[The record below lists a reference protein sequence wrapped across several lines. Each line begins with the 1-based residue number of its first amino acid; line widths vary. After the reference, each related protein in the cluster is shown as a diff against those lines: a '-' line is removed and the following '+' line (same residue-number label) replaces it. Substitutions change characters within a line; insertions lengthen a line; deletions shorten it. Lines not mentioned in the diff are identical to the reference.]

1 MNIII
6 CGAGKVGFSIS
17 KQLSAQGH
25 SVTVIDQSSDD
36 IKKINETQD
45 VKGIVGR
52 ASLPSVLDN
61 AGAEK
66 ADMIIAVTRN
76 DETNMIVCQ
85 LASSLFN
92 VSKKIA
98 RIRTKDFLEGKW
110 GKLYNKSNIPI
121 DVIISPEL
129 EVAKSLYRRLEAPG
143 ALDNVPF
150 GNGKVKMLEISIEK
164 NCPIKNIPLKKLTEK
179 FPDFK
184 ANIIGALRKDKFI
197 YLKKNDQMLED
208 DNVYVVVNSDQLNQI
223 LKAFGHD
230 EKISKN
236 VLIIGGGNIG
246 LNLAKMLEENF
257 EDLRVKIIEK
267 DKKRAEEIANE
278 LSSSIVINGDA
289 LDEEILKEANLEGS
303 ETVLALTNDDENN
316 IQEEKQDVDDTDDQE
331 LVPQTKDL
339 TSLQSQGHNLPPG
352 ILIDCAS
359 PPGLST
365 ETTLE
370 HMINNRVQ
378 DTYTRDEMILA
389 LHSLTRKNQEIV
401 ERLKRDRDEIRSQ
414 LLSITKQDREKMFY
428 VLEESDMNDDEK
440 DLPIWKRI
448 VRLSSHYVRMASNRL
463 STTEREKRDEIKTY
477 FDTLREKLARLEEDR
492 FRAKRVYALQVSK
505 HVG

>member
-36 IKKINETQD
+36 IKKINDAQD

-52 ASLPSVLDN
+52 ASLPSVLEN

-110 GKLYNKSNIPI
+110 GKLFNKSNIPI
-121 DVIISPEL
+121 DVIISPEI
-129 EVAKSLYRRLEAPG
+129 EVARSLYRRIQAPG

-150 GNGKVKMLEISIEK
+150 GKNQVQMLEISIEK

-184 ANIIGALRKDKFI
+184 ANIVGALRKEKFI
-197 YLKKNDQMLED
+197 YLKKDDQMLED
-208 DNVYVVVNSDQLNQI
+208 DNVYLVVSSDQLNAI
-223 LKAFGHD
+223 LKAFGHE
-230 EKISKN
+230 EKVSRNI
-236 VLIIGGGNIG
+236 LIIGGGNIG

-257 EDLRVKIIEK
+257 EDVRIKIIEK
-267 DKKRAEEIANE
+267 NKQRAEEIANE
-278 LSSSIVINGDA
+278 LSSTIVINGDA
-289 LDEEILKEANLEGS
+289 LDEEILKEANLEDS

-316 IQEEKQDVDDTDDQE
+316 MMACVLAEKTGLKKRTIAIVNKSNYNLLQDSLNIDDLVDPRMTTVSRIMEHVHRGTIGTVYSVLDGEYEFIEARILEKSE
-331 LVPQTKDL
+331 LLNKSIKD
-339 TSLQSQGHNLPPG
+339 SNLHVDIRIG
-352 ILIDCAS
+352 AI
-359 PPGLST
+359 
-365 ETTLE
+365 
-370 HMINNRVQ
+370 V
-378 DTYTRDEMILA
+378 
-389 LHSLTRKNQEIV
+389 RKNKVI
-401 ERLKRDRDEIRSQ
+401 IPRSNFVF
-414 LLSITKQDREKMFY
+414 EK
-428 VLEESDMNDDEK
+428 ND
-440 DLPIWKRI
+440 L
-448 VRLSSHYVRMASNRL
+448 VVFL
-463 STTEREKRDEIKTY
+463 
-477 FDTLREKLARLEEDR
+477 
-492 FRAKRVYALQVSK
+492 AKREQLKSVENIFSLGSI
-505 HVG
+505 

>member
-25 SVTVIDQSSDD
+25 SVTVIDQSSED

-52 ASLPSVLDN
+52 ATLPTVLEN
-61 AGAEK
+61 AGAEN
-66 ADMIIAVTRN
+66 ADMVIAVTRN

-85 LASSLFN
+85 LSSSLFN

-98 RIRTKDFLEGKW
+98 RIRTKEFLEGKW

-143 ALDNVPF
+143 SLDNVPF

-164 NCPIKNIPLKKLTEK
+164 NCPIKNIPIKDLTKK

-184 ANIIGALRKDKFI
+184 ANILGALRKEKFI
-197 YLKKNDQMLED
+197 YLKKNDKLMED
-208 DNVYVVVNSDQLNQI
+208 DNVYLVVSSEQLNAI
-223 LKAFGHD
+223 LKAFGHE

-236 VLIIGGGNIG
+236 ILIIGGGNIG
-246 LNLAKMLEENF
+246 LNLAKMLETNF
-257 EDLRVKIIEK
+257 EDIRVRIIEK
-267 DKKRAEEIANE
+267 NKKRAEEIANE

-289 LDEEILKEANLEGS
+289 LDEEILKEANLEES

-316 IQEEKQDVDDTDDQE
+316 MMACVLAEKTGSKKRTIAIVNKTNYNLLQDSLNIDDLVDPRMTTVSRIMEHVHKGTIGTVYSLLDGEYEFIEAKILENSE
-331 LVPQTKDL
+331 LLNKKIRD
-339 TSLQSQGHNLPPG
+339 SNLPE
-352 ILIDCAS
+352 D
-359 PPGLST
+359 
-365 ETTLE
+365 
-370 HMINNRVQ
+370 
-378 DTYTRDEMILA
+378 
-389 LHSLTRKNQEIV
+389 
-401 ERLKRDRDEIRSQ
+401 IR
-414 LLSITKQDREKMFY
+414 IGA
-428 VLEESDMNDDEK
+428 
-440 DLPIWKRI
+440 I
-448 VRLSSHYVRMASNRL
+448 VRKDQVIIPRSDFIF
-463 STTEREKRDEIKTY
+463 EK
-477 FDTLREKLARLEEDR
+477 EDLVV
-492 FRAKRVYALQVSK
+492 FLAKREQLKEVESIFSISSI
-505 HVG
+505 

>member
-25 SVTVIDQSSDD
+25 SVTVIDQSSED
-36 IKKINETQD
+36 IKKINDTQD

-52 ASLPSVLDN
+52 ATLPTVLEN
-61 AGAEK
+61 AGAENT
-66 ADMIIAVTRN
+66 DMIIAVTRN

-121 DVIISPEL
+121 DVIISPEI

-150 GNGKVKMLEISIEK
+150 GNDKVKMLEISIEK

-184 ANIIGALRKDKFI
+184 AKVVGALRKDKFI

-208 DNVYVVVNSDQLNQI
+208 DNVYLVVSSDQLNAI

-246 LNLAKMLEENF
+246 LNLAKLLEENF
-257 EDLRVKIIEK
+257 EDLRIKIIEK
-267 DKKRAEEIANE
+267 DKKRAEELANE
-278 LSSSIVINGDA
+278 LSSSIVINGDG

-303 ETVLALTNDDENN
+303 ETILALTNDDENN
-316 IQEEKQDVDDTDDQE
+316 MMACVLAEKTGLKKRTIAIVNKSNYNLLQDSLNIDDLVDPRMTTVSRIMEHVHRGTIGTVYSVLDGEYEFIEAKILEKSE
-331 LVPQTKDL
+331 LLNKKIKD
-339 TSLQSQGHNLPPG
+339 SNLPEDIRIG
-352 ILIDCAS
+352 AI
-359 PPGLST
+359 
-365 ETTLE
+365 
-370 HMINNRVQ
+370 V
-378 DTYTRDEMILA
+378 
-389 LHSLTRKNQEIV
+389 RKNQVI
-401 ERLKRDRDEIRSQ
+401 IPRSNF
-414 LLSITKQDREKMFY
+414 IF
-428 VLEESDMNDDEK
+428 EK
-440 DLPIWKRI
+440 DDL
-448 VRLSSHYVRMASNRL
+448 VVFL
-463 STTEREKRDEIKTY
+463 
-477 FDTLREKLARLEEDR
+477 
-492 FRAKRVYALQVSK
+492 AKREQLKAVENIFS
-505 HVG
+505 VGSV

>member
-17 KQLSAQGH
+17 KQLSTQGH
-25 SVTVIDQSSDD
+25 SVTVIDQSSED
-36 IKKINETQD
+36 IKKINDTQD

-52 ASLPSVLDN
+52 ATLPTVLEN

-66 ADMIIAVTRN
+66 ADMVIAVTRN

-143 ALDNVPF
+143 ALDCVPF
-150 GNGKVKMLEISIEK
+150 AKDKVKMLEISIEK
-164 NCPIKNIPLKKLTEK
+164 NCSIKDIPLKDLTKK

-184 ANIIGALRKDKFI
+184 ANILGAVRKDKFI
-197 YLKKNDQMLED
+197 YLKKNDKMLEG
-208 DNVYVVVNSDQLNQI
+208 DNVYVVVSSDQLNPI
-223 LKAFGHD
+223 LKVFGHE
-230 EKISKN
+230 EKIAKN
-236 VLIIGGGNIG
+236 ILIIGGGNIG
-246 LNLAKMLEENF
+246 LNLAKMLEANE
-257 EDLRVKIIEK
+257 EVRVKIIEK

-289 LDEEILKEANLEGS
+289 LDEEILKEANLEDS

-316 IQEEKQDVDDTDDQE
+316 MMACVLAEKTGKRKRTIAIVNKSNYNLLQDSLNIDDLVDPRMTTVSRIMEHVHRGTIATVYSLLDGEYEFIEAKILEKSE
-331 LVPQTKDL
+331 LLNKKIAD
-339 TSLQSQGHNLPPG
+339 SELPEDIRIG
-352 ILIDCAS
+352 AIL
-359 PPGLST
+359 
-365 ETTLE
+365 
-370 HMINNRVQ
+370 
-378 DTYTRDEMILA
+378 
-389 LHSLTRKNQEIV
+389 RKNQVIIPRSNFVFEKNDEIV
-401 ERLKRDRDEIRSQ
+401 FL
-414 LLSITKQDREKMFY
+414 
-428 VLEESDMNDDEK
+428 
-440 DLPIWKRI
+440 
-448 VRLSSHYVRMASNRL
+448 
-463 STTEREKRDEIKTY
+463 
-477 FDTLREKLARLEEDR
+477 
-492 FRAKRVYALQVSK
+492 AKREQLKEVENIFSISSI
-505 HVG
+505 

>member
-25 SVTVIDQSSDD
+25 SVTVIDQSAED

-45 VKGIVGR
+45 VKGVVGR
-52 ASLPSVLDN
+52 ATLPTVLEN
-61 AGAEK
+61 AGAEN

-98 RIRTKDFLEGKW
+98 RIRTKEFLEGKW
-110 GKLYNKSNIPI
+110 GKLFNNSNIPI

-150 GNGKVKMLEISIEK
+150 GNDKVKMLEISIER
-164 NCPIKNIPLKKLTEK
+164 NCPIKDIPLKKLTEK

-184 ANIIGALRKDKFI
+184 SNILGAVRKDKFI
-197 YLKKNDQMLED
+197 YLKKNDQILEG
-208 DNVYVVVNSDQLNQI
+208 DNVYLVVSSEQLNAI
-223 LKAFGHD
+223 LKAFGHE
-230 EKISKN
+230 EKIAKN

-246 LNLAKMLEENF
+246 LNLAKMMEANF
-257 EDLRVKIIEK
+257 DDVRIKIIEK

-289 LDEEILKEANLEGS
+289 LDEEILKEANLEES

-316 IQEEKQDVDDTDDQE
+316 MMVCVLAEKTGLKKRTIAIVNKTNYNLLQDSLNIDDLVDPRMTTVSRIMEHVHRGTIGTVYSLLDGAYEFIEAKILDKSE
-331 LVPQTKDL
+331 LLNKKIKD
-339 TSLQSQGHNLPPG
+339 SNLPE
-352 ILIDCAS
+352 D
-359 PPGLST
+359 
-365 ETTLE
+365 
-370 HMINNRVQ
+370 
-378 DTYTRDEMILA
+378 
-389 LHSLTRKNQEIV
+389 
-401 ERLKRDRDEIRSQ
+401 IR
-414 LLSITKQDREKMFY
+414 IGA
-428 VLEESDMNDDEK
+428 
-440 DLPIWKRI
+440 I
-448 VRLSSHYVRMASNRL
+448 VRKDKVIIPKSDFIF
-463 STTEREKRDEIKTY
+463 EK
-477 FDTLREKLARLEEDR
+477 EDLVVLL
-492 FRAKRVYALQVSK
+492 AKREQLKSIENIFSISSI
-505 HVG
+505 

>member
-25 SVTVIDQSSDD
+25 SVTVIDQSADD

-45 VKGIVGR
+45 VKGVVGR
-52 ASLPSVLDN
+52 ATLPTVLEN

-98 RIRTKDFLEGKW
+98 RIRTKEFLEGKW

-150 GNGKVKMLEISIEK
+150 ANDKVKMLEISIER
-164 NCPIKNIPLKKLTEK
+164 NCPIKDTPLKKLTEK

-184 ANIIGALRKDKFI
+184 SNILGAVRKDKFI
-197 YLKKNDQMLED
+197 YLKKNDQMLEG
-208 DNVYVVVNSDQLNQI
+208 DNVYLVVSSEQLNAI
-223 LKAFGHD
+223 LKAFGHE
-230 EKISKN
+230 EKIAKN

-246 LNLAKMLEENF
+246 LNLAKMLETNL
-257 EDLRVKIIEK
+257 EDVRIKIIEK
-267 DKKRAEEIANE
+267 NKKRAEEIANE
-278 LSSSIVINGDA
+278 LSSAIVINGDA

-316 IQEEKQDVDDTDDQE
+316 MMACVLAEKTGLKKRTIAIVNKTNYNLLQDSLNIDDLVDPRMTTVSRIMEHVHRGTIGTVYSLLDGQYEFIEAKILEKSE
-331 LVPQTKDL
+331 LLNKKIKE
-339 TSLQSQGHNLPPG
+339 SNLPE
-352 ILIDCAS
+352 D
-359 PPGLST
+359 
-365 ETTLE
+365 
-370 HMINNRVQ
+370 
-378 DTYTRDEMILA
+378 
-389 LHSLTRKNQEIV
+389 
-401 ERLKRDRDEIRSQ
+401 IR
-414 LLSITKQDREKMFY
+414 IGA
-428 VLEESDMNDDEK
+428 
-440 DLPIWKRI
+440 I
-448 VRLSSHYVRMASNRL
+448 VRKDKVIIPRSDFVF
-463 STTEREKRDEIKTY
+463 EKNDLVV
-477 FDTLREKLARLEEDR
+477 FL
-492 FRAKRVYALQVSK
+492 AKREQLKEVESIFSVSSI
-505 HVG
+505 

>member
-25 SVTVIDQSSDD
+25 SVTVIDQSSED
-36 IKKINETQD
+36 IKKINDSQD

-52 ASLPSVLDN
+52 ASLPSVLEN

-66 ADMIIAVTRN
+66 VDMVIAVTRN

-143 ALDNVPF
+143 ALDSVPF
-150 GNGKVKMLEISIEK
+150 GKDKVKMLEISIEK
-164 NCPIKNIPLKKLTEK
+164 NCPIKGISLKDLTKK

-184 ANIIGALRKDKFI
+184 ANILGALRKDKFL
-197 YLKKNDQMLED
+197 YLKKDDKMLEG
-208 DNVYVVVNSDQLNQI
+208 DNVYVVVSSDQLNAI

-230 EKISKN
+230 EKAAKN
-236 VLIIGGGNIG
+236 ILIIGGGNIG
-246 LNLAKMLEENF
+246 LNLAKMLETNF
-257 EDLRVKIIEK
+257 EDVRVKIIEK
-267 DKKRAEEIANE
+267 NKTRAEEIANE
-278 LSSSIVINGDA
+278 LSSSIVIHGDA
-289 LDEEILKEANLEGS
+289 LDEDILKEANLEDS

-316 IQEEKQDVDDTDDQE
+316 MMACVLAEKTGLKKRTIAIVNKTNYNLLQDSLNIDDLVDPRMTTVSRIMEHVHRGTIGTVYSLLDGEFEFIEAKILEKSE
-331 LVPQTKDL
+331 LLNKSIKD
-339 TSLQSQGHNLPPG
+339 SNLPEYIRIG
-352 ILIDCAS
+352 AI
-359 PPGLST
+359 
-365 ETTLE
+365 
-370 HMINNRVQ
+370 V
-378 DTYTRDEMILA
+378 
-389 LHSLTRKNQEIV
+389 RKDQVI
-401 ERLKRDRDEIRSQ
+401 IPRSN
-414 LLSITKQDREKMFY
+414 F
-428 VLEESDMNDDEK
+428 VFEK
-440 DLPIWKRI
+440 DDL
-448 VRLSSHYVRMASNRL
+448 VVFL
-463 STTEREKRDEIKTY
+463 
-477 FDTLREKLARLEEDR
+477 
-492 FRAKRVYALQVSK
+492 AKREQLKEVENIFSVSSI
-505 HVG
+505 

>member
-25 SVTVIDQSSDD
+25 SVTVIDQSAED

-45 VKGIVGR
+45 VKGVVGR
-52 ASLPSVLDN
+52 ATLPTVLEN
-61 AGAEK
+61 AGAEN

-98 RIRTKDFLEGKW
+98 RIRTKEFLEGKW
-110 GKLYNKSNIPI
+110 GKLFNNSNIPI

-150 GNGKVKMLEISIEK
+150 GNNKVKMLEISIER
-164 NCPIKNIPLKKLTEK
+164 NCPIKDIPLKKLTEK

-184 ANIIGALRKDKFI
+184 SNILGAVRKDKFI
-197 YLKKNDQMLED
+197 YLKKNDQILEG
-208 DNVYVVVNSDQLNQI
+208 DNVYLVVSSEQLNAI
-223 LKAFGHD
+223 LKAFGHE
-230 EKISKN
+230 EKLAKN

-246 LNLAKMLEENF
+246 LNLAKMMEANF
-257 EDLRVKIIEK
+257 DDVRIKIIEK

-289 LDEEILKEANLEGS
+289 LDEEILKEANLEES

-316 IQEEKQDVDDTDDQE
+316 MMVCVLAEKTGLKKRTIAIVNKTNYNLLQDSLNIDDLVDPRMTTVSRIMEHVHRGTIGTVYSLLDGAYEFIEAKILDKSE
-331 LVPQTKDL
+331 LLNKKIKD
-339 TSLQSQGHNLPPG
+339 SNLPE
-352 ILIDCAS
+352 D
-359 PPGLST
+359 
-365 ETTLE
+365 
-370 HMINNRVQ
+370 
-378 DTYTRDEMILA
+378 
-389 LHSLTRKNQEIV
+389 
-401 ERLKRDRDEIRSQ
+401 IR
-414 LLSITKQDREKMFY
+414 IGA
-428 VLEESDMNDDEK
+428 
-440 DLPIWKRI
+440 I
-448 VRLSSHYVRMASNRL
+448 VRKDKVIIPKSDFIF
-463 STTEREKRDEIKTY
+463 EK
-477 FDTLREKLARLEEDR
+477 EDLVVLL
-492 FRAKRVYALQVSK
+492 AKREQLKSIENIFSISSI
-505 HVG
+505 